1 MPKQVFAAAAILFL
15 IGGTP
20 GLYAAEIDI
29 LKKAEQAEQL
39 PSFGPPRGKLTRATV
54 RWRGQPPH
62 FATST
67 LALSG
72 GLPLGQHNDKHRF
85 GEILREAGPPTR
97 GE

>member
-39 PSFGPPRGKLTRATV
+39 PSFGPPTHSCNRALA
-54 RWRGQPPH
+54 RP
-62 FATST
+62 ATPFCDIH
-67 LALSG
+67 A
-72 GLPLGQHNDKHRF
+72 GLVWGASSRAAQ
-85 GEILREAGPPTR
+85 
-97 GE
+97 